1 MQFIFEKV
9 TDYNLIAPA
18 IKIINSQ
25 NRNIISTSKL
35 INDLKLI
42 SIIPEDEKSIL
53 KNRSD
58 DKFSQKIRNL
68 ISHKV
73 LEKYNLAKS
82 SNNQIELTNHGKRLG
97 KFIDN
102 KLYQK
107 DLIEIRNL
115 VIDND
120 FIENLLMAK
129 LNINFNPFLFQKLDS
144 CDFSVRAL
152 KLIKNAGFKY
162 IGDLITNVDQNY
174 LLKFPNS
181 GQKTILEIENFLS
194 KKNLKFG
201 MRSSWNSITNIEILA
216 KEYLKHQ
223 VKNISHNIDDIIL
236 NYIKRDP
243 KETESKF
250 QRKKLILEKRF
261 ALFGKFSTLESIGA
275 EFDITRERIRQ
286 IQKSFAAKIKKK
298 EDINFAIKKL
308 INFISKQTP
317 ILEETLSELLI
328 KENFFNTVKDIP
340 SLRNI
345 ISSFDKFKFDNFLL
359 NNSSFKRENISDKNE
374 NKSQFLQEFLVSSKK
389 EEKILNSIV
398 VHSRK
403 WTTKNSFC
411 NFEKLISD
419 LFKTRNFSKFLNIK
433 NSLKKHDNF
442 LWFDDNNFIAL
453 DTAGQTILTKL
464 KRLLFIQRKITFED
478 FMSALLN
485 DNRVGTSPPKEILQK
500 ICKINNLNFDQDYIY
515 YSGESMQIPELEKK
529 IIKLFTENGDF
540 LTFWECINLS
550 EKYEIADG
558 SLGYMIY
565 GSYLVKQLDNKV
577 FCLFGTELNQEK
589 IISANERSN
598 REKTKNTNLNIEIN
612 WTIEKKVLM
621 TFKLTKSIQMR
632 GYIYIGSTWDKI
644 LKGSYYSYDLK
655 EDIKVSHA
663 VWDLKEILRSFNV
676 GNTVKLEF
684 SFEPYKTIKITQA

>member
-1 MQFIFEKV
+1 MKFVFEKV

-25 NRNIISTSKL
+25 NKNTITTSKL
-35 INDLKLI
+35 INDLKLM

-73 LEKYNLAKS
+73 LENYNLAKS
-82 SNNQIELTNHGKRLG
+82 SKNKIELTNHGKRLG

-115 VIDND
+115 VVDSD

-129 LNINFNPFLFQKLDS
+129 LNINFNPFLFQKLNS
-144 CDFSVRAL
+144 CDFSARAL
-152 KLIKNAGFKY
+152 QLIKNAGFKY
-162 IGDLITNVDQNY
+162 IGDLITNADQNY

-181 GQKTILEIENFLS
+181 GQKTILEIESFLS
-194 KKNLKFG
+194 NKNLKFG
-201 MRSSWNSITNIEILA
+201 MRSSWNSITNIEVLA

-223 VKNISHNIDDIIL
+223 VKNIGHNIDDIIS
-236 NYIKRDP
+236 NHIKRDP
-243 KETESKF
+243 KETEINF

-261 ALFGKFSTLESIGA
+261 ALFGEFSTLESIGT
-275 EFDITRERIRQ
+275 EFKITRERIRQ
-286 IQKSFAAKIKKK
+286 IQKNFALKIKKR
-298 EDINFAIKKL
+298 EDVNFAIKRL
-308 INFISKQTP
+308 VNFISKQTP

-328 KENFFNTVKDIP
+328 KEDFFNTAKDIP

-359 NNSSFKRENISDKNE
+359 NNSSFQREDKSDKNQT
-374 NKSQFLQEFLVSSKK
+374 KARFSQEFLVSSKK
-389 EEKILNSIV
+389 EEKIINSIV
-398 VHSRK
+398 VLSRK

-411 NFEKLISD
+411 NFEKLIND

-464 KRLLFIQRKITFED
+464 KRLLFIKKKITFED

-500 ICKINNLNFDQDYIY
+500 ICKVNNLKFDQDYIH
-515 YSGESMQIPELEKK
+515 YSGENMIIPELEKK

-540 LTFWECINLS
+540 LTFWECISLS

-558 SLGYMIY
+558 SLGYMMY

-577 FCLFGTELNQEK
+577 FCLFGTELDQEK
-589 IISANERSN
+589 ITSANERSN
-598 REKTKNTNLNIEIN
+598 REKTKNTDLNIEIN

-632 GYIYIGSTWDKI
+632 GYIYIGSIWDKI
-644 LKGSYYSYDLK
+644 LKGSYYNYDTK

-663 VWDLKEILRSFNV
+663 VWDLKEILKLFST
-676 GNTVKLEF
+676 GNTINLEF
-684 SFEPYKTIKITQA
+684 SFEPHKIIKITQS